1 MKNKM
6 KMIFDAVP
14 ENESLARMA
23 ISAFILPVNPTLEQM
38 ADVKT
43 AVSEAVTNC
52 IIHGYPMGGGEIT
65 LSAQL
70 SDAGLLTLEIRDAG
84 VGIADVERAMQPFYS
99 TDREHE
105 RSGMGFM
112 VMQSFMDTVEV
123 RSALRIG
130 TSVRM
135 EKQLDGHPQERP
147 AKMA

>member
-1 MKNKM
+1 MRNSMKLT
-6 KMIFDAVP
+6 FAALP
-14 ENESLARMA
+14 ENEALARMA
-23 ISAFILPVNPTLEQM
+23 ISAFILPVNPTLEQL

-52 IIHGYPMGGGEIT
+52 VIHGYPMGGGEIS

-70 SDAGLLTLEIRDAG
+70 EEDGLLTLEVRDAG
-84 VGIADVERAMQPFYS
+84 VGIANVEQAMQPFYS
-99 TDREHE
+99 TDRAHE

-112 VMQSFMDTVEV
+112 VMQSFMDSVEV

-135 EKQLDGHPQERP
+135 EKQLRQSQEQP

>member
-1 MKNKM
+1 MKNSM
-6 KMIFDAVP
+6 KLTFAAVP

-23 ISAFILPVNPTLEQM
+23 ISAFVLPVNPTLEQL

-52 IIHGYPMGGGEIT
+52 IIHGYPLGGGEVSLT
-65 LSAQL
+65 AQL
-70 SDAGLLTLEIRDAG
+70 DEDGLLTLEVRDSG

-99 TDREHE
+99 TDRAHE
-105 RSGMGFM
+105 RAGMGFM
-112 VMQSFMDTVEV
+112 VMQSFMDSVEV

-135 EKQLDGHPQERP
+135 EKQLSQSQEQP